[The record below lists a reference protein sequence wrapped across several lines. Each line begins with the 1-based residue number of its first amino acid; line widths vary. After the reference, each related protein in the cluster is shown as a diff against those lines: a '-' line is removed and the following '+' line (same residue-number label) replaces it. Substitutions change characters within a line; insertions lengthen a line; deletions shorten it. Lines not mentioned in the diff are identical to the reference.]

1 MTITIKQSL
10 KKPINAQLSSMF
22 LYKEPNYSQRKETKT
37 FTQQRKK
44 LSAKKLKNETLQLT
58 KKNLTLL
65 KGPSQIEVNSLLE
78 NYQNKLFDIVENIA
92 QQLIQKYPDH
102 QLSWVVLGSVFK
114 QTGRYQ
120 ESLLTDEKLVSLS
133 PSNAEGHSNLG
144 DTLREL
150 GRLIEAVASY
160 EKAIAAKPDYSEAYY
175 KIGNILKELGQL
187 EDAAMSYK
195 KSIEID
201 SSFAESYSNLGITLA
216 ELGRL
221 IESEASYEKAI
232 AIKPDYA
239 EAHNNLGVTL
249 QKLGRQKDAESC
261 FRKAILITSNY
272 AQAYFNLG
280 ITLAELGRLIESAAS
295 YEKAIAIK
303 PDYAEAH
310 NNLGITLRKLGRQK
324 DSESCY
330 REAIL
335 IKPDYAQ
342 AYFNL
347 GNTLKELGSLKDAL
361 ENYKIAIAIEPGF
374 AEKCEHLIATINGH
388 NPLRASDA
396 YVAELFDGY
405 AKDFESSL
413 VGKLNY
419 KTPTIIADYL
429 KLFIPFKNIK
439 LDILDLGCGTGL
451 AGEVLID
458 LAKNLVGIDLSKEML
473 KLASAKN
480 IYNRLVHS
488 EIHHALNNEQ
498 DESFDVIVSSDVF
511 VYIGD
516 LKEIFNSVHNI
527 LRVGGFFA
535 YSVEAL
541 NSIDNT
547 EKIFSSLDY
556 KLNDNGRYSHSSNYL
571 TNLIDSSRQ
580 FTLHKIKL
588 EQIRLEKGLPVMGY
602 VVVMQKS
609 S

>member
-65 KGPSQIEVNSLLE
+65 KGPSQLEVNSLLE

-120 ESLLTDEKLVSLS
+120 ESLLTDEKWVSLS

-221 IESEASYEKAI
+221 IESE
-232 AIKPDYA
+232 
-239 EAHNNLGVTL
+239 
-249 QKLGRQKDAESC
+249 
-261 FRKAILITSNY
+261 
-272 AQAYFNLG
+272 
-280 ITLAELGRLIESAAS
+280 AS

-516 LKEIFNSVHNI
+516 LKEIFDSVHNI

-571 TNLIDSSRQ
+571 TNLIDSRQ

-609 S
+609 G